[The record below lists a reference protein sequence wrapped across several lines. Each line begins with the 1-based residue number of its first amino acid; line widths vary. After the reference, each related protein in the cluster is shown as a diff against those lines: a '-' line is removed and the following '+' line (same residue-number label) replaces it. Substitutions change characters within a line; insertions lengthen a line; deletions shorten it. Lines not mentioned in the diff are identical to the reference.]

1 MISDFFKNIINF
13 NPAKTQ
19 IKSTMK
25 KNLLFCLVLMVSV
38 LQNTQGQQRY
48 LDEVFNNVTVTS
60 NITYGK
66 NLSVL
71 GVSPTAPVLSP
82 LKLDFYEP
90 TGDTFAA
97 RPLVVYMHTGS
108 FLPILYNKTTTGS
121 KSDSTAVAMCSQFA
135 KRGYVV
141 ASIDYRLGWNPQAL
155 GAAGQDIRT
164 GTLLQAV
171 YRAIQDA
178 KTAVRY
184 LDSTSNHFKID
195 GSKIMLCGQGSGGYV
210 ALAYATL
217 DDFNAEVAGLPKFIS
232 GTTDLTYGFQ
242 AGQPYVSPAL
252 MGDFEG
258 FGGNATFNYPNLPTY
273 SSAITMSVNMGGA
286 LGDSTWLENGDVPMV
301 CFHVPSDPF
310 APYTQGMVVVPTTG
324 DNVVYVAGSYNV
336 INRAEGFGNND
347 VFNIPYNDPYTTRAN
362 QVNNGHE
369 GLFPFIQAGPQAAPW
384 EWWDSTDL
392 YVMGSILTL
401 SNGLVDTII
410 GNSLLTN
417 PNMSKAKALAYI
429 DSIQG
434 YLAPRMVQA
443 LALPGMYVGLENVI
457 DVAFTI
463 DVAPNPSSDNFEI
476 LSRQSPIQSYELYDI
491 TGKLISSALLKDV
504 ASFIVNGKD
513 FSKGIYL
520 LSVNTQKGKAVK
532 KLVVE

>member
-1 MISDFFKNIINF
+1 
-13 NPAKTQ
+13 
-19 IKSTMK
+19 MK
-25 KNLLFCLVLMVSV
+25 RILLFCLVLMVSV
-38 LQNTQGQQRY
+38 LQNTQAQQRY
-48 LDEVFNNVTVTS
+48 LDEVFTNVTITS

-66 NLSVL
+66 NFQVL
-71 GVSPTAPVLSP
+71 TGAPVLSN

-90 TGDTFAA
+90 TGDTLSA

-108 FLPILYNKTTTGS
+108 FLPILFNKTTTGS
-121 KSDSTAVAMCSQFA
+121 KSDSAAVAMCSQFA

-155 GAAGQDIRT
+155 GMAGQDIRT

-184 LDSTSNHFKID
+184 LDSTSTHFKID

-210 ALAYATL
+210 SLAYATL

-232 GTTDLTYGFQ
+232 GSDQAAYGFMQ
-242 AGQPYVSPAL
+242 GDPYVNPGI

-258 FGGNATFNYPNLPTY
+258 FGGNAMFNYPNLAGY

-336 INRAEGFGNND
+336 INRAGAFGNND

-369 GLFPFIQAGPQAAPW
+369 GLFPFFQAGFQAAPW
-384 EWWDSTDL
+384 EWWSKPAL
-392 YVMGSILTL
+392 YALGTAFGI
-401 SNGLVDTII
+401 SNGAVDTIDM
-410 GNSLLTN
+410 NSLLTN

-429 DSIQG
+429 DSVQG
-434 YLAPRMVQA
+434 YLAPRMVQQ
-443 LALPGMYVGLENVI
+443 LALPGMYTGIENVI
-457 DVAFTI
+457 DVSITI
-463 DVAPNPSSDNFEI
+463 EVAPNPSSDNFEI
-476 LSRQSPIQSYELYDI
+476 LSRQSPIQSYELYDLA
-491 TGKLISSALLKDV
+491 GKLISSATLKDV
-504 ASFIVNGKD
+504 ASFTVTGND
-513 FSKGIYL
+513 LSKGIYL
-520 LSVNTQKGKAVK
+520 LTVNTHKGKAVK